1 MTDAIREVVDD
12 VRHPVAPDTTAARPA
27 AKADFTGLV
36 DIGGR
41 KMYLQCTGQ
50 GSPTVV
56 LISGNQQVVDD
67 AILEVIQ
74 AVRQGRSAVN
84 GSSLRH
90 G

>member
-1 MTDAIREVVDD
+1 VTDAIREIVDD
-12 VRHPVAPDTTAARPA
+12 VRHPVAPDTTAARPS

-84 GSSLRH
+84 A
-90 G
+90 